1 MFYFQLS
8 MFFAFASYVHYA
20 TFMSAR
26 AYLAASQSEEDQKSR
41 AREVIVLRLK
51 KSSGQAGVDKFP
63 LIAKGVGGGD
73 PGGFVVGQHSRYQ
86 DGYRGLSW
94 LEGVRYTFQ
103 GKIFP
108 VTTEVINR
116 SVVVEDGQIKYGQ
129 FEGEGE
135 KDYIGAKPEHH
146 GDGELIHHY
155 WGRHLYLTGK
165 HVFIPFSLLIEKQ
178 PSLPDVRG
186 VNSAFEARKTS

>member
-1 MFYFQLS
+1 MI
-8 MFFAFASYVHYA
+8 
-20 TFMSAR
+20 
-26 AYLAASQSEEDQKSR
+26 
-41 AREVIVLRLK
+41 EVCGYSSNPARLK
-51 KSSGQAGVDKFP
+51 YESIIARTAAGT
-63 LIAKGVGGGD
+63 
-73 PGGFVVGQHSRYQ
+73 
-86 DGYRGLSW
+86 
-94 LEGVRYTFQ
+94 TFQ
-103 GKIFP
+103 EKIFP

-135 KDYIGAKPEHH
+135 KDYIGAEPEHH